1 MIAPLVCENN
11 ILEYIPQRPPI
22 VMVSEILTCN
32 EEGISTSFYINK
44 NNIFVAENYLQE
56 AGVIEN
62 IAQTAA
68 AMTGYH
74 AKTNNKEVKRGFI
87 GSVKKLTIEKLPI
100 AEVVIRTE
108 VKIVT
113 EVMNATVIE
122 GVVFQNNKR
131 VANCE
136 MNIFLEE

>member
-1 MIAPLVCENN
+1 MTTSLVSENN

-22 VMVSEILTCN
+22 VMVSEILECTQKSITTIFN
-32 EEGISTSFYINK
+32 IPK
-44 NNIFVAENYLQE
+44 RNIFVADGYLQE

-62 IAQTAA
+62 IAQSAA
-68 AMTGYH
+68 AMTGYQ
-74 AKTNNKEVKRGFI
+74 AMTNNSTVKRGFI

-100 AEVVIRTE
+100 AGEAINTEINVI
-108 VKIVT
+108 T

-122 GVVFQNNKR
+122 GAVFQNNEKI
-131 VANCE
+131 ANCE